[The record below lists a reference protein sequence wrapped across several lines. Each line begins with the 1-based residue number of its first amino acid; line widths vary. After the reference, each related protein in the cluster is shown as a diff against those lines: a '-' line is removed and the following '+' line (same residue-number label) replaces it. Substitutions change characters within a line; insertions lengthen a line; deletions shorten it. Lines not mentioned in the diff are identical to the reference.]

1 MPVYTDEHILTSMHD
16 FKTNMSKYTRMLER
30 GDYKAVQVHRYNE
43 LIGVFLTLHSHERFE
58 RRATERA
65 EAERR
70 GDEMALTLDD
80 IAREK
85 SSEVD

>member
-1 MPVYTDEHILTSMHD
+1 MPIYTDEHILASVHD

-30 GDYKAVQVHRYNE
+30 GDYKAVKIHRYNA

-58 RRATERA
+58 ERVAARA

-70 GDEMALTLDD
+70 KDQMALVLDD
-80 IAREK
+80 VERGTPSK
-85 SSEVD
+85 VD